1 MNLSDF
7 FKTLIDQVLGVIKAV
22 GSDNNKL
29 ASVIDG
35 LKNIFADIF
44 NKKDAE

>member
-7 FKTLIDQVLGVIKAV
+7 FKTLIDQILGTIKAV
-22 GSDNNKL
+22 GSDNSKL
-29 ASVIDG
+29 GNVIDA

-44 NKKDAE
+44 TKKEAE